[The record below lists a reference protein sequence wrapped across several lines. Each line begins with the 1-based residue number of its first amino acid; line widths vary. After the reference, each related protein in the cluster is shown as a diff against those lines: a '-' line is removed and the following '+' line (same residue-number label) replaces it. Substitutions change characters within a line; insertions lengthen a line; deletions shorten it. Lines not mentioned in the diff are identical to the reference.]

1 MKFDFDSLILKSP
14 FYTEGHQ
21 QWREW
26 TVRPF
31 VEKEI
36 IPFINE
42 WEKNE
47 FIPDE
52 LWPKAAKAGLFQIG
66 YPEEY
71 GGVKK
76 GTDIFHILI
85 TAEELARSGAGGIY
99 ASLSVQS
106 IGLPPIS
113 NFGSDELKKEVIP
126 EILTGEKRICLAI
139 TEPSGGSDVANIKTN
154 AFKDGDH
161 YIVNG
166 SKTFITDGLKSDWLT
181 TAVRTGGEGVNGV
194 SLIAIPGNL
203 DGITRDSVGKKQGWW
218 CSDTATIYFEN
229 VKVPIKYLIGNENQ
243 GFKPIVHNFN
253 NERIGIVAACL
264 GASRICFE
272 DALTWAKERITFSK
286 PLSKHQ
292 VIQHKFAEM
301 LRKINATQAYM
312 DLCGWQMING
322 TTHAADISM
331 LKVQA
336 TLTLEFCAR
345 EASQILGGIS
355 YVRDSRIERI
365 YREVRVMAI
374 GGGSE
379 EIMRDLSSRQ
389 MGL

>member
-47 FIPDE
+47 SIPDE

-126 EILTGEKRICLAI
+126 EILTGGKRICLAI

-286 PLSKHQ
+286 PLCKHQ

>member
-14 FYTEGHQ
+14 FYSENHQ

-36 IPFINE
+36 IPFIDE

-47 FIPDE
+47 SIPDQ
-52 LWPKAAKAGLFQIG
+52 LWSKAAKVGLFQIG

-85 TAEELARSGAGGIY
+85 TAEELARSGAGGVY
-99 ASLSVQS
+99 ASLSAQS
-106 IGLPPIS
+106 IGLPPVS
-113 NFGSDELKKEVIP
+113 NFGSDDLKKEVIP
-126 EILTGEKRICLAI
+126 KILIGEKRICLAI
-139 TEPSGGSDVANIKTN
+139 TEPSGGSDVANIKTK
-154 AFKDGDH
+154 AVKDGDN

-166 SKTFITDGLKSDWLT
+166 AKTFITDGLRSDWLT

-194 SLIAIPGNL
+194 SLLAIPGEL
-203 DGITRDSVGKKQGWW
+203 EGITRDSVGKKQGWW
-218 CSDTATIYFEN
+218 CSDTAAIYFED
-229 VKVPIKYLIGNENQ
+229 VKVPVKYLIGKENE

-253 NERIGIVAACL
+253 NERMGLVAACL
-264 GASRICFE
+264 GASRVCFE
-272 DALTWAKERITFSK
+272 EALAWAKERITFGK

-292 VIQHKFAEM
+292 VIRHKFAEM
-301 LRKINATQAYM
+301 LRKINATQSYM
-312 DLCGWQMING
+312 DICGWQIING
-322 TTHAADISM
+322 RSDAADISM

-355 YVRDSRIERI
+355 YIRESRVERI